1 MLPNPW
7 LLLALVVAWGMSLVV
22 ADDFGYNRAI
32 DEREA
37 ARALALDAAI
47 GKANLLGATDTT
59 AAVKVEKEIIYKRDL
74 QREKQHELELDI
86 ERKAR
91 EDAERRAANPQCK
104 PRSCDLD
111 LVSYRLLLATVRG
124 ANEAKTPAAGDAGD
138 KAGAA
143 ARAPGRARG
152 DDPPVAK

>member
-7 LLLALVVAWGMSLVV
+7 ILLAVVVAWAGTLVV

-32 DEREA
+32 AEREA
-37 ARALALDAAI
+37 ARALAQDVAI
-47 GKANLLGATDTT
+47 GKANVLGAADAA
-59 AAVKVEKEIIYKRDL
+59 AAVKVEERIVYVRDL

-91 EDAERRAANPQCK
+91 EEAEHRAANPQCK

-111 LVSYRLLLATVRG
+111 LVSYRLLLATVRV
-124 ANEAKTPAAGDAGD
+124 ANSAKTPAAGDAGG

-143 ARAPGRARG
+143 AGAPGRPG
-152 DDPPVAK
+152 IDDPPLAK